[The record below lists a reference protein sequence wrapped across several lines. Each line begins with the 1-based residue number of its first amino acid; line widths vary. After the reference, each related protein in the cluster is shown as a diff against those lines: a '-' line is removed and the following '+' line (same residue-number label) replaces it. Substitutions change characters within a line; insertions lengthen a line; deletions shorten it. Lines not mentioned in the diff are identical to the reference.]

1 MANLD
6 ETSEL
11 LALSPPEQ
19 FSFPFEPYEIQKRFM
34 RVLFEVIEHQKVGI
48 FESPTGTG
56 KSLSLIC
63 AALSWLEL
71 DRRRATDATL
81 GELFEK
87 LKAESPQ
94 GQPIHCPFSIRR
106 IGESLPTKYLKSSS
120 STEPDWIIEQ
130 LVERKRRELLAE
142 EDALEQRLQSIRDQE
157 AELKRKQK
165 FNNQRLHPSK
175 KRKTENGPD
184 DSDEDFA
191 PDPSTHESKDEIG
204 PNGLPRSV
212 QEMLDKY
219 TGPKPGHQEVEIEPD
234 CVKIYFT
241 SRTHSQLNQFISEIR
256 KTSFRDKVRVITLG
270 SRGNLCI
277 NRSVREKAKTLEA
290 INEACMDLQKSEKR
304 CPHLPP
310 LDEQDRMNDFRDH
323 ALVCAT
329 HIHRYLETMLQRVI
343 RCVRRFHC
351 LLSGSIHDIE
361 ELAELG
367 RVQNCCPY
375 YGSRKAVRRAQI
387 VTLPYNLLL
396 QNSSREA
403 LGISLEKNVVIVD
416 EAHNLIDGILS
427 INTVAL
433 SNGLIN
439 QIHDAFETYVNKFN
453 LKLKGTNLIH
463 LKHLLRIGPKIFLP
477 NKLRHEEIITTN
489 TLLENSKVLDQ
500 LNVLELE
507 RYLQESKIINKVAGY
522 ATKGVEV
529 EKKNQTPQ
537 QGDSNYSRS
546 RSVLITAF
554 YKIQAF
560 ILAMSNADKDGRI
573 LMVSE
578 RSTPADQPTI
588 TIKYQLLDPSSSFSD
603 VVSQARSVVLAGGTM
618 APLEDFHSQLFPSV
632 NPGKILDFSCSHI
645 VPPEHLLVRAV
656 SKGPMGTN
664 LQLKFTS
671 KDDPKMQD
679 DLGQSV
685 INICNIIKDGV
696 ICFFPSYASLD
707 TLTDRWKKTGLWTR
721 LENKKKIFIEPKSTT
736 DVDKILNGYAA
747 AVNQP
752 TNPSSLPGGGL
763 MLAVVGGKLS
773 EGINFSN
780 NLCRAVIVIGIPYPN
795 SQSVELKE
803 RIKYVQDMKGAHKD
817 AGKTFCR
824 AIRHSK
830 DWSAIILL
838 DSRYGSTENRNLNL
852 RRLCATDQDIAQFII
867 IEDGKGLST

>member
-1 MANLD
+1 MVNHN
-6 ETSEL
+6 ESSGL

-19 FSFPFEPYEIQKRFM
+19 FSFPFEPYEIQRRFM

-63 AALSWLEL
+63 AALTWLEL
-71 DRRRATDATL
+71 DRRRATEGTL
-81 GELFEK
+81 EQLFAK

-94 GQPIHCPFSIRR
+94 
-106 IGESLPTKYLKSSS
+106 
-120 STEPDWIIEQ
+120 EPDWILEQ
-130 LVERKRRELLAE
+130 HVERKRRELIAE
-142 EDALEQRLQSIRDQE
+142 EDALEERLQAIRNQE

-165 FNNQRLHPSK
+165 SSRQHPHQFK
-175 KRKTENGPD
+175 KRKIENAHD

-191 PDPSTHESKDEIG
+191 PESTNEATDEVG

-219 TGPKPGHQEVEIEPD
+219 TGPKPQHREVELEPD

-256 KTSFRDKVRVITLG
+256 KTTFQDKVRVITLG
-270 SRGNLCI
+270 SRANLCI
-277 NRSVREKAKTLEA
+277 NRSVRDKAQTLEA
-290 INEACMDLQKSEKR
+290 INEACMDLQKSDKR
-304 CPHLPP
+304 CPHLPS

-323 ALVCAT
+323 ALA
-329 HIHRYLETMLQRVI
+329 Q
-343 RCVRRFHC
+343 
-351 LLSGSIHDIE
+351 IHDIE

-416 EAHNLIDGILS
+416 EAHNLIDSILGIRAVS
-427 INTVAL
+427 L
-433 SNGLIN
+433 SNTLIS
-439 QIHDAFETYVNKFN
+439 QIHKAFDTYVNKFSP
-453 LKLKGTNLIH
+453 KLKGTNLAH
-463 LKHLLRIGPKIFLP
+463 LKHLLRVFKCLLNFSKNWSKNVPP
-477 NKLRHEEIITTN
+477 NKVRHEEIVTTN
-489 TLLENSKVLDQ
+489 TLLENSGVLDQ

-507 RYLQESKIINKVAGY
+507 KYLHESKIINKVAGY
-522 ATKGVEV
+522 ATKGADV
-529 EKKNQTPQ
+529 EKKNQSAQ
-537 QGDSNYSRS
+537 QADSNFSRS
-546 RSVLITAF
+546 RSTLVTAF
-554 YKIQAF
+554 YKMQAF

-578 RSTPADQPTI
+578 RSTASDQPTI
-588 TIKYQLLDPSSSFSD
+588 TIKYQLLDASSSFSD
-603 VVSQARSVVLAGGTM
+603 IVSEARSVVLAGGTM
-618 APLEDFHSQLFPSV
+618 APLDDFHSQLFPFVS
-632 NPGKILDFSCSHI
+632 PEKILDFSCSHI

-664 LQLKFTS
+664 LQLKFSS
-671 KDDPKMQD
+671 KDDPKMQN

-685 INICNIIKDGV
+685 ANICNIIKDGV

-721 LENKKKIFIEPKSTT
+721 LENKKKIFIEPKSAA
-736 DVDKILNGYAA
+736 DVDKILNGYSA
-747 AVNQP
+747 AVNQS
-752 TNPSSLPGGGL
+752 TNPTSVSGGGL

-803 RIKYVQDMKGAHKD
+803 RIKYVENLKGAQKD
-817 AGKTFCR
+817 AGKNFYANLAFKAVNQSIER
-824 AIRHSK
+824 SDIPRIGQQSYY
-830 DWSAIILL
+830 WIP
-838 DSRYGSTENRNLNL
+838 GTEHL
-852 RRLCATDQDIAQFII
+852 RM
-867 IEDGKGLST
+867 

>member
-94 GQPIHCPFSIRR
+94 
-106 IGESLPTKYLKSSS
+106 
-120 STEPDWIIEQ
+120 EPDWIIEQ
-130 LVERKRRELLAE
+130 HVERKRRELLAE

-165 FNNQRLHPSK
+165 FNNQRLHQSK

-219 TGPKPGHQEVEIEPD
+219 TGPKPGHQEVELEPD

-323 ALVCAT
+323 ALAQV
-329 HIHRYLETMLQRVI
+329 
-343 RCVRRFHC
+343 
-351 LLSGSIHDIE
+351 HDIE

-463 LKHLLRIGPKIFLP
+463 LKHLLRVFKCLLNFSKDWAKNIPT

-546 RSVLITAF
+546 RSVLVTAF

-632 NPGKILDFSCSHI
+632 NPDKILDFSCSHI

-780 NLCRAVIVIGIPYPN
+780 NLCRAVIIIGIPYPN

-817 AGKTFCR
+817 AGKTFC
-824 AIRHSK
+824 
-830 DWSAIILL
+830 
-838 DSRYGSTENRNLNL
+838 
-852 RRLCATDQDIAQFII
+852 
-867 IEDGKGLST
+867 

>member
-94 GQPIHCPFSIRR
+94 
-106 IGESLPTKYLKSSS
+106 
-120 STEPDWIIEQ
+120 EPDWIIEQ
-130 LVERKRRELLAE
+130 HVERKRRELLAE

-165 FNNQRLHPSK
+165 FNNQRLHQSK

-191 PDPSTHESKDEIG
+191 PDPSTRESKDEIG

-219 TGPKPGHQEVEIEPD
+219 TGPKPGHQEVELEPD

-323 ALVCAT
+323 ALAQV
-329 HIHRYLETMLQRVI
+329 
-343 RCVRRFHC
+343 
-351 LLSGSIHDIE
+351 HDIE

-463 LKHLLRIGPKIFLP
+463 LKLLLRVFKCLLNFSKDWAKNIPT

-529 EKKNQTPQ
+529 DKKNQTPQ

-546 RSVLITAF
+546 RSVLVTAF

-632 NPGKILDFSCSHI
+632 NPDKILDFSCSHI

-780 NLCRAVIVIGIPYPN
+780 NLCRAVIIIGIPYPN

-817 AGKTFCR
+817 AGKTFYANLAFKAVNQSIGR

-838 DSRYGSTENRNLNL
+838 DSRYGSTENVK
-852 RRLCATDQDIAQFII
+852 RLPDWIKAGMKSTDGFGSLIKDIAQFYNHRRR
-867 IEDGKGLST
+867 EGMST

>member
-94 GQPIHCPFSIRR
+94 
-106 IGESLPTKYLKSSS
+106 
-120 STEPDWIIEQ
+120 EPDWIIEQ
-130 LVERKRRELLAE
+130 HVERKRRELLAE

-165 FNNQRLHPSK
+165 FNNQRLHQSK

-191 PDPSTHESKDEIG
+191 PDPSTRESKDEIG

-219 TGPKPGHQEVEIEPD
+219 TGPKPGHQEVELEPD

-323 ALVCAT
+323 ALAQV
-329 HIHRYLETMLQRVI
+329 
-343 RCVRRFHC
+343 
-351 LLSGSIHDIE
+351 HDIE

-463 LKHLLRIGPKIFLP
+463 LKLLLRVFKCLLNFSKDWAKNIPT

-489 TLLENSKVLDQ
+489 TLINSLT
-500 LNVLELE
+500 LH
-507 RYLQESKIINKVAGY
+507 
-522 ATKGVEV
+522 
-529 EKKNQTPQ
+529 
-537 QGDSNYSRS
+537 
-546 RSVLITAF
+546 
-554 YKIQAF
+554 QAF
-560 ILAMSNADKDGRI
+560 R
-573 LMVSE
+573 
-578 RSTPADQPTI
+578 RR
-588 TIKYQLLDPSSSFSD
+588 FS
-603 VVSQARSVVLAGGTM
+603 
-618 APLEDFHSQLFPSV
+618 
-632 NPGKILDFSCSHI
+632 GKISGFSGRNNGATRRLPFTI
-645 VPPEHLLVRAV
+645 VPIRKPRQNLGFFLFAYCSTRTLLVRAV

-671 KDDPKMQD
+671 KDDPKM
-679 DLGQSV
+679 
-685 INICNIIKDGV
+685 
-696 ICFFPSYASLD
+696 
-707 TLTDRWKKTGLWTR
+707 
-721 LENKKKIFIEPKSTT
+721 IFIEPKSTT

-780 NLCRAVIVIGIPYPN
+780 NLCRAVIIIGIPYPN

-838 DSRYGSTENRNLNL
+838 DSRYGSTENVK
-852 RRLCATDQDIAQFII
+852 RLPDWIKAGMKSTDGFGSLIKDIAQFYNHRRR
-867 IEDGKGLST
+867 EGMST